1 MRRLSLTA
9 GSLVLLAGCASFSA
23 DGGFESVGQLAQER
37 AGVTP
42 VWQRT
47 DDQAETAQARTTELL
62 GQPLTPARAVE
73 VAILNNR
80 GLQASFQELG
90 IAESDLVRAGRL
102 SNPSFSFARLSGGGH
117 VEIERAV
124 GFNILGLFTMP
135 LAKRVEEQRFARVRL
150 QAAADTVRLSAD
162 TRRAYF
168 EAVAAQE
175 LVSYFQQVKEAA
187 EASRELASRMAAAGN
202 FSKLAHLREQAFY
215 ADATANLARAQ
226 HLAVS
231 SREQLTRR
239 LGLSGEQVGFVLP
252 KRLPD
257 LPEQPLEPKD
267 AEQTAMDTRL
277 DVMMARQ
284 ATQSVASSLGLT
296 RATRMVNVLHL
307 GYANVSETGEE
318 RKDGYEIEVELPLF
332 DFGSTR
338 VARAEA
344 TYMQAMHR
352 TAQTAIDARSEVRE
366 SYSAYRTA
374 YDLAKHYRDEVVPLR
389 KRISEENL
397 LRYNGMLIGVFEL
410 LADSRDQVSSVT
422 ASVEALR
429 DYWVAETN
437 LQTAMT
443 TGSPGSAAS
452 AQSPT
457 AAASGGQ
464 AAH

>member
-1 MRRLSLTA
+1 MMRLFLSA
-9 GSLVLLAGCASFSA
+9 GALVLLGGCTSFSP
-23 DGGFESVGQLAQER
+23 DGGFDSVGQLAQER

-47 DDQAETAQARTTELL
+47 ENQGEIAQARTKELL
-62 GQPLTPARAVE
+62 GQPLAPDSAVE
-73 VAILNNR
+73 LAVLNNR

-102 SNPSFSFARLSGGGH
+102 SNPSFSFARFSGGGH

-124 GFNILGLFTMP
+124 GFNILGLLTMP
-135 LAKRVEEQRFARVRL
+135 LAKRVEEERFSRVRL
-150 QAAADTVRLSAD
+150 QAAADTVRVAAD

-215 ADATANLARAQ
+215 ADATANLARAR
-226 HLAVS
+226 HMSVS
-231 SREQLTRR
+231 AREQLTRQ
-239 LGLSGEQVGFVLP
+239 LGLAGEQATFVLP

-257 LPEQPLEPKD
+257 LPKQPVEPQN
-267 AEQTAMDTRL
+267 AEQTAMDKRL
-277 DVMMARQ
+277 DVMMAKHN
-284 ATQSVASSLGLT
+284 TQSVARSLGLS
-296 RATRMVNVLHL
+296 RATRMVNVLHV

-352 TAQTAIDARSEVRE
+352 AAQTAIDARSEVRQ

-410 LADSRDQVSSVT
+410 LADSRDQVASVS

-443 TGSPGSAAS
+443 TGSPGSAESTQA
-452 AQSPT
+452 PT
-457 AAASGGQ
+457 AAAGGAP